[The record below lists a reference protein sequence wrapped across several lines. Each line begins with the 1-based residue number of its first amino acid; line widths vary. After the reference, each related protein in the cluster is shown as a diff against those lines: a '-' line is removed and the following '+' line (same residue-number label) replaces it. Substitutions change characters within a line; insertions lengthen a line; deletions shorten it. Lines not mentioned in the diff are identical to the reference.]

1 MFAKI
6 KKIRRAYQW
15 YVRLESEGILEE
27 VEDFVVQ
34 LWFDNDLDLEE
45 EE

>member
-6 KKIRRAYQW
+6 KKIVHAYRW
-15 YVRLESEGILEE
+15 YVRLEAEGILEE

-34 LWFDNDLDLEE
+34 LWFDNELDLEDK
-45 EE
+45 

>member
-1 MFAKI
+1 MFTKI

-34 LWFDNDLDLEE
+34 LWFDNELDLEDK
-45 EE
+45 